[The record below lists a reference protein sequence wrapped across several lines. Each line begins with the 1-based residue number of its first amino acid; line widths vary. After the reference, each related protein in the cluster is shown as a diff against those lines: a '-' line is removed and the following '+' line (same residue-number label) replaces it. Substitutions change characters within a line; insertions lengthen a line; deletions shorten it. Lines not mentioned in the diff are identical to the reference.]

1 MKNKF
6 DYEFVET
13 GIPEI
18 DKMNSYTLQVSGNLI
33 NLTDENKNYI
43 RESIK
48 SIENILDS
56 LSPIEE
62 KYLMMYLR
70 IHAEE
75 VLRINEMNIFDDG
88 GIKSSSIFEAVKR
101 KQELDRI
108 L

>member
-43 RESIK
+43 QESIK

-70 IHAEE
+70 IRAEE
-75 VLRINEMNIFDDG
+75 VLRINEVNIFDDG
-88 GIKSSSIFEAVKR
+88 GIKSASVFEAVKR
-101 KQELDRI
+101 KQELNKV
-108 L
+108 